1 MRWWITISCAHACWA
16 ADEGFASSRV
26 YFAWRRINV
35 LAALHARAPT
45 RVDVRKAACVR
56 GVCVLYVRE
65 RSNSFLCSR
74 SFLPFQISQR
84 LHGAGLD
91 LLLQR
96 PSSCNA
102 RRSQTATPPPP
113 IIMVL
118 VHADSPPKRAYAQ
131 LWQST
136 RVATT
141 NETVELHTPAAL
153 RLRAALRI
161 HPSVVAVL
169 EQWWAAA
176 QSTMGGASCLNQD
189 TYVLISKAIY
199 GAIVDDPV
207 DEEATENAL
216 DEWKDEAAIAAGAKT
231 LTGNAF
237 MDGIFELADI
247 HTEHIDWQ
255 EYTTFLSDLLLK
267 VTVEDSHGRR
277 HFSGATALRMENASP
292 HKRQHGSAPAS
303 PLRGA
308 KRFGQALEEEE
319 VKAIPSKKP
328 KPVYT
333 PRPAVAKP
341 RRRIGREYTSSI
353 GMLTGTGQLT
363 PDGSPRAPPIK
374 PFEEVHEA
382 TTPASSTH
390 LDTLRAHCHLLNAGQ
405 CRRTGRIN
413 LVVKPESLDLLEFA
427 RKAGER
433 AAASTSSVGT
443 QLAPPAGTFRTYRRP
458 TSAMASAGG
467 QRPKLLAAV
476 AERRPA
482 TAPVPPVTMLLPIP
496 KRDERLSLRARLGP
510 AMAGGGAGAGTFT
523 RGVLADVWRQRQGVA
538 ALSGGRKLA
547 PLPLVK

>member
-1 MRWWITISCAHACWA
+1 MCCMYESGATRFYVPDPFCRFKFRNSC
-16 ADEGFASSRV
+16 
-26 YFAWRRINV
+26 I
-35 LAALHARAPT
+35 ALGWT
-45 RVDVRKAACVR
+45 FC
-56 GVCVLYVRE
+56 
-65 RSNSFLCSR
+65 
-74 SFLPFQISQR
+74 
-84 LHGAGLD
+84 
-91 LLLQR
+91 
-96 PSSCNA
+96 CNA
-102 RRSQTATPPPP
+102 RRAATRVVRKRQPHHLRSSYY
-113 IIMVL
+113 IYMVL
-118 VHADSPPKRAYAQ
+118 VHSDSPPKRAYAQ

-374 PFEEVHEA
+374 PFEDVHEA

-433 AAASTSSVGT
+433 AAASTSSVGR
-443 QLAPPAGTFRTYRRP
+443 QHAPPAGTFRTYRRP

-482 TAPVPPVTMLLPIP
+482 TAPVPPVTILLPIP

>member
-1 MRWWITISCAHACWA
+1 MLPILFAVSKFA
-16 ADEGFASSRV
+16 AVAS
-26 YFAWRRINV
+26 RIG
-35 LAALHARAPT
+35 ALGST
-45 RVDVRKAACVR
+45 FC
-56 GVCVLYVRE
+56 
-65 RSNSFLCSR
+65 
-74 SFLPFQISQR
+74 
-84 LHGAGLD
+84 
-91 LLLQR
+91 
-96 PSSCNA
+96 CNA
-102 RRSQTATPPPP
+102 RDAATRVASQTATPPPP

-176 QSTMGGASCLNQD
+176 QNTMGGASRLNQD

-199 GAIVDDPV
+199 CSIVDDPV

-277 HFSGATALRMENASP
+277 HFSGATVLRMENASP

-308 KRFGQALEEEE
+308 KRFGHALEEEE

-374 PFEEVHEA
+374 PFEDVHEA

-443 QLAPPAGTFRTYRRP
+443 QHAPPVGTFRTYRRP